1 MDLLVSASVNY
12 QSADVMRSLFSTGNI
27 FVNRATTGSDSL
39 PVGLNTVPV
48 KVDIYNGRLLSS
60 SISLDKNGFI
70 MVPHIY
76 PHVDYYD
83 ESQILI
89 KYYPECCKLVQKIT
103 GAREVFAFDHN
114 IRSSGKNS
122 WLNQN
127 SDPKSVVKDIK
138 GGSEVQAPA
147 AI

>member
-1 MDLLVSASVNY
+1 MDTSVSASVNY
-12 QSADVMRSLFSTGNI
+12 QSPNVMRSLFSTGNI
-27 FVNRATTGSDSL
+27 FVDRATTGSDSL
-39 PVGLNTVPV
+39 PVGLDTVPV
-48 KVDIYNGRLLSS
+48 KVDIYNGRVFNS

-70 MVPHIY
+70 MVPHVY

-83 ESQILI
+83 EGQILSQ
-89 KYYPECCKLVQKIT
+89 YYPECCKLVQSVT

-127 SDPKSVVKDIK
+127 SDPKSAVLIK
-138 GGSEVQAPA
+138 CMYQ
-147 AI
+147 